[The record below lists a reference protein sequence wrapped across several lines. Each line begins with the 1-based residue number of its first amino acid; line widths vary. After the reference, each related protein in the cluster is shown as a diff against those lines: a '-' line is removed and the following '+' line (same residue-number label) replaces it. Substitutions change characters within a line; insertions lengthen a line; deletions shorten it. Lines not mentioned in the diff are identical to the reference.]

1 MKEHDESLLTIAE
14 ICKLL
19 KISRTTFY
27 RHRKL
32 FPDPVR
38 IGSLLRYSRRD
49 LEELGFIFRSAAGEG
64 RESPPA
70 APRDPGER

>member
-49 LEELGFIFRSAAGEG
+49 LEVIFRSAAGEG
-64 RESPPA
+64 RGSAPA
-70 APRDPGER
+70 VPRDPLE